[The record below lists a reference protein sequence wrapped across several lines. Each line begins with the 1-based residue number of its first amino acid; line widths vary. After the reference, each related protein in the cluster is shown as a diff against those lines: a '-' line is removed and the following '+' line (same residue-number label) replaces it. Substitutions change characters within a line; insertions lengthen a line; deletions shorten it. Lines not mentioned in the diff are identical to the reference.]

1 MTWPWVMHIPHRQ
14 HHVARY
20 GVKRHSRSGAD
31 NESRTRGL
39 GHGVAALF
47 QLSYIR
53 KICKTDLRPVSRSSC
68 SNLLKSICRCRQRDP
83 AIAGLRR
90 CASRGSKQKTK
101 RPGSFRNPGL
111 CEQSLEGA
119 RLGAALSRMHL
130 VLGPIKLL
138 MARGLTQMQSTHATA
153 KRAAHRLD
161 RPSAHERDQPH
172 QGSVACDDAR
182 GFHDEAFEEKWC
194 SMSRGSGL

>member
-1 MTWPWVMHIPHRQ
+1 MV
-14 HHVARY
+14 
-20 GVKRHSRSGAD
+20 
-31 NESRTRGL
+31 
-39 GHGVAALF
+39 
-47 QLSYIR
+47 
-53 KICKTDLRPVSRSSC
+53 
-68 SNLLKSICRCRQRDP
+68 
-83 AIAGLRR
+83 
-90 CASRGSKQKTK
+90 KQKTK